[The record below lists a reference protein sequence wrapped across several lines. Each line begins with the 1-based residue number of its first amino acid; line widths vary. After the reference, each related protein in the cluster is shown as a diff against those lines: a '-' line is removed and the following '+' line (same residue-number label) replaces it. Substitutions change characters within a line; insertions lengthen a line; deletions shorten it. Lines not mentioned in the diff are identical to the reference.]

1 MPAVNK
7 TKKMAMMG
15 VMAAL
20 STVLTVLGTVISVN
34 TVFFTAAA
42 AFLAGVMLTRYG
54 KGAGVLFYVVCAV
67 LDFFLNPDK
76 LHVLLYLGLAG
87 YIVLSELTYSLL
99 RVEDGRKKEWI
110 HRGIRFGLFAVIYLP
125 LALFLPRLLVNEE
138 ILNETWLLP
147 AILIAGVV
155 GWVIYDIAYGA
166 FKKMFAGY
174 IKVV

>member
-1 MPAVNK
+1 
-7 TKKMAMMG
+7 MG

-42 AFLAGVMLTRYG
+42 AFLAGVMLIRYG

-87 YIVLSELTYSLL
+87 YIVLSELFYSLL
-99 RVEDGRKKEWI
+99 RVEDARKKEWI
-110 HRGIRFGLFAVIYLP
+110 HRGIRFVLFAVIYLP
-125 LALFLPRLLVNEE
+125 LALFLPRLFVNEE
-138 ILNETWLLP
+138 ILNEVWLLP
-147 AILIAGVV
+147 ALLAAGVV
-155 GWVIYDIAYGA
+155 GWIVYDVAYGA
-166 FKKMFAGY
+166 FKRLFAGY
-174 IKVV
+174 MKVV